1 MMSKKVKV
9 KLYYE
14 DFEIEVED
22 DETILQA
29 ALRQGNDPPFS
40 CQVGACA
47 TCKAKL
53 LNGKVTM
60 DEDSALTDEEI
71 EEGYILTCQS
81 HPQTDDCIVDYDD

>member
-1 MMSKKVKV
+1 MSKKVKV

-14 DFEIEVED
+14 EFEIEVED

-29 ALRQGNDPPFS
+29 GLRQGYDPPFS

-53 LNGKVTM
+53 LQGKVTM
-60 DEDSALTDEEI
+60 DEDSALMEDEI
-71 EEGYILTCQS
+71 SEGYILTCQS
-81 HPQTDDCIVDYDD
+81 HPETDDCIVDYDD

>member
-1 MMSKKVKV
+1 MSKKVKV

-14 DFEIEVED
+14 EFEIEVEE

-29 ALRQGNDPPFS
+29 GLRQGYDPPFS

-53 LNGKVTM
+53 LQGKVTM
-60 DEDSALTDEEI
+60 DEDSALTEDEI
-71 EEGYILTCQS
+71 SEGYILTCQS
-81 HPQTDDCIVDYDD
+81 HPETEDCIVDYDD